1 MRIGDDQKRFLRTFF
16 LYAVIGGI
24 SAATD
29 AGVFYLLFRLAGFDE
44 FLVNLIST
52 HCGIFLSF
60 FLNRNFNFRKTD
72 QTGRRFV
79 SFYLTGLLGLA
90 LSSAILWAGGRLGI
104 PPMIAKLFSIVVVAV
119 TQFLIN
125 RTVAFG
131 DSKPPSGK

>member
-60 FLNRNFNFRKTD
+60 LLNRNFNFRKTD

-79 SFYLTGLLGLA
+79 SFYLTGLFGLA
-90 LSSAILWAGGRLGI
+90 LSSAILWVGKRLGI
-104 PPMIAKLFSIVVVAV
+104 PPMIAKLFSIVVVSLDRKSV
-119 TQFLIN
+119 
-125 RTVAFG
+125 V
-131 DSKPPSGK
+131 

>member
-60 FLNRNFNFRKTD
+60 LLNRNFNFRKTD

-79 SFYLTGLLGLA
+79 SFYLTGLFGLA
-90 LSSAILWAGGRLGI
+90 LSSAILWVGKRLEI
-104 PPMIAKLFSIVVVAV
+104 PPMITKLFSIVVVAV

-125 RTVAFG
+125 RAVAFG